1 MNILTIPLRNIRR
14 KPSKNLLLLLVFGL
28 GVMSIVAL
36 YQVSEVVGVS
46 LEKKLMSFGAN
57 IVISPVSEKLN
68 VSYGG
73 FQMGEMF
80 FEIQDLPEDKTVTA
94 IRSIPMQDRL
104 SAVAPKLVTMTKI
117 NDTAIAVVGV
127 RWQEELGIKSYWAT
141 DGNFPDQSDHILI
154 GSRAGKNLGL
164 ATGDQV
170 SIFGQDFTISGT
182 LLETGSDDDTVI
194 LMDLSRLQSLV
205 NKPGATSF
213 IEIAALC
220 AGCPISDIVDQLQ
233 DKLPNTEVKALQS
246 IVDQRMASI
255 HFVQKLA
262 LSISLVILV
271 TASAMVGLSM
281 LSAVNERKKDIG
293 ILRSLGYGKGNIFF
307 IICLEAGLIGV
318 LSGTFG
324 YLAGY
329 LASFKVLDLLFLADG
344 ATPSFSFAHLIFAGT
359 VFGLVTVL
367 ASLYPS
373 WKGAGIEP
381 SAAFVAL

>member
-1 MNILTIPLRNIRR
+1 M
-14 KPSKNLLLLLVFGL
+14 VFGL

-36 YQVSEVVGVS
+36 YQVSEVVGLS

-80 FEIQDLPEDKTVTA
+80 FEIQDLPEEQTVKA

-117 NDTAIAVVGV
+117 NDKAIAVVGV

-141 DGNFPDQSDHILI
+141 DGNFPDQSDQILI
-154 GSRAGKNLGL
+154 GSKAGTNLGL

-182 LLETGSDDDTVI
+182 LIETGSDDDTVI

-220 AGCPISDIVDQLQ
+220 AGCPIGDIVNQLQ
-233 DKLPNTEVKALQS
+233 EQLPNTEVKALQS
-246 IVDQRMASI
+246 IVDQRMASV

-318 LSGTFG
+318 LSGTIG

-329 LASFKVLDLLFLADG
+329 LASFKVLEFLFLADG
-344 ATPSFSFAHLIFAGT
+344 ATPTFSFAHLIFAGT

-381 SAAFVAL
+381 SAALVAL

>member
-80 FEIQDLPEDKTVTA
+80 FEIQDLPEEQTVNA

-104 SAVAPKLVTMTKI
+104 SAVAPKLVSMTKI

-141 DGNFPDQSDHILI
+141 DGNFPDQSDQILI
-154 GSRAGKNLGL
+154 GSKAGTNLGL

-182 LLETGSDDDTVI
+182 LIETGSDDDTVI

-220 AGCPISDIVDQLQ
+220 AGCPIGDIVNQLQ
-233 DKLPNTEVKALQS
+233 EQLPNTEVKALQS
-246 IVDQRMASI
+246 IVDQRMASV

-318 LSGTFG
+318 LSGTIG

-329 LASFKVLDLLFLADG
+329 LASFKVLEFLFLADG
-344 ATPSFSFAHLIFAGT
+344 ATPTFSFAHLIFAGT

-381 SAAFVAL
+381 SAALVAL